1 MLVNLRDICAIA
13 EQSNMAIPSFNVPSM
28 EALRAAID
36 AAEKTGYP
44 VIIAHAEGHE
54 PFAPLD
60 KIGPAMVA
68 LAERSSA
75 LEKVSPT
82 CVAPLK
88 WDLTALCMTVL
99 TNPTKKT

>member
-13 EQSNMAIPSFNVPSM
+13 EQNNMAIPSFNVPSM

-60 KIGPAMVA
+60 KIGPICNG
-68 LAERSSA
+68 RSCGAFQCLGLRTS
-75 LEKVSPT
+75 
-82 CVAPLK
+82 
-88 WDLTALCMTVL
+88 
-99 TNPTKKT
+99 